1 MKKLILILM
10 TFFICNAAY
19 AGQYVYIGQGYTV
32 NKNNIFYI
40 KKLTKTDIS
49 IQSQSDNFN
58 IIRLSYKSTEE
69 RDKAY
74 NEIIKKLDQ

>member
-1 MKKLILILM
+1 MRKLILLVLILLLCS
-10 TFFICNAAY
+10 TAY

-40 KKLTKTDIS
+40 QKVSKTDIC
-49 IQSQSDNFN
+49 IQSQGDNFN
-58 IIRLSYKSTEE
+58 IIRLNYKSTEE

-74 NEIIKKLDQ
+74 NEIIKKLEQ

>member
-1 MKKLILILM
+1 MKKLILLVLIL
-10 TFFICNAAY
+10 FLCNTAY

-40 KKLTKTDIS
+40 QKLSRTDIY
-49 IQSQSDNFN
+49 IESQGYHHNN
-58 IIRLSYKSTEE
+58 IRLNYKSTEE

-74 NEIIKKLDQ
+74 NKIIKKLEQ

>member
-1 MKKLILILM
+1 MKKVILLVLILFL
-10 TFFICNAAY
+10 CNTAY

-40 KKLTKTDIS
+40 QKLPKTVIC
-49 IQSQSDNFN
+49 IQSQSNLN
-58 IIRLSYKSTEE
+58 LIMLKYKSTEE

-74 NEIIKKLDQ
+74 NEIIKKLEQ